1 MWIKLCS
8 VIIFEPEKRRI
19 SAYAA
24 SRPQW
29 MWNKS
34 SKQVGDMLR
43 LTHVNLVL
51 QTLIVQNLANF
62 QIPFFNAFK
71 HTTSPTRQKIDHF
84 HSLNLL
90 HCFLTPKRYHI
101 GVFQNKK
108 QIYRYLWLRWN
119 IDMSARDWS
128 CLVIVLFC
136 WQATF
141 RSCDSRRHRPPQLAG
156 IWLNW
161 F

>member
-1 MWIKLCS
+1 M
-8 VIIFEPEKRRI
+8 ENI
-19 SAYAA
+19 S
-24 SRPQW
+24 R
-29 MWNKS
+29 
-34 SKQVGDMLR
+34 KQVGDMLS

-51 QTLIVQNLANF
+51 QMLTVQNPANF

-71 HTTSPTRQKIDHF
+71 HTASPTRQKIDHF

-90 HCFLTPKRYHI
+90 QCFLTPKRYHI

-108 QIYRYLWLRWN
+108 QIYRCRCLSWN
-119 IDMSARDWS
+119 IDMSARDWTY
-128 CLVIVLFC
+128 LVMVLFC
-136 WQATF
+136 CQAIF
-141 RSCDSRRHRPPQLAG
+141 RSCDSRWHRAPQLAG